1 MKSINSVLNNAREG
15 KMSIKQTKLQSS
27 RMILIVVGLFLVCSF
42 ATSFAQDVARGA
54 AQGTVVPLIVVT
66 AVQPLD
72 FGTLFQGVPKTILRG
87 NDDSCAIFAITGEHG
102 AGINLQL
109 VLPEYLNLANGSD
122 RMPIVF
128 RITDAAVDTNAATPS
143 TVVAGDGWV
152 DQNPYFMP
160 AAATIGA
167 VNTRIYLGGKVNP
180 STNQAA
186 GAYSNDIVL
195 MVAYN
200 NQ

>member
-1 MKSINSVLNNAREG
+1 MKF
-15 KMSIKQTKLQSS
+15 KQAKLQSS
-27 RMILIVVGLFLVCSF
+27 RIILVVVGLFLACSF
-42 ATSFAQDVARGA
+42 ATGFAQDVARNA

-72 FGTLFQGVPKTILRG
+72 FGTLFQGVPKTILRT
-87 NDDSCAIFAITGEHG
+87 NVDSCAIFAITGQHG

-109 VLPEYLNLANGSD
+109 ILPEYIALANGHD

-128 RITDAAVDTNAATPS
+128 RIQDAAVDTNAATPA
-143 TVVAGDGWV
+143 TVGAGDGWIN
-152 DQNPYFMP
+152 QNPYFLP